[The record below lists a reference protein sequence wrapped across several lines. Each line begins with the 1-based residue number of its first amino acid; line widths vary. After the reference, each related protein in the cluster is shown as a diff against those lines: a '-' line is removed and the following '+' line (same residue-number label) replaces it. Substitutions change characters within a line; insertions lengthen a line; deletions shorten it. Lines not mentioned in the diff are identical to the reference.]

1 MGTFKNAVLVL
12 YNCFILFLA
21 GVAVTAA
28 AGRDEPLAYIQAAL
42 STPSNRVLVGAI
54 AIVFIAL
61 ALGVFF
67 NMLKQ
72 EPSSNAVTVK
82 NTTAGQIAITIP
94 AVKVLIMKAV
104 RQVEGVRE
112 VKPAVYEGNDGLLI
126 KLHML
131 INPDLNVP
139 ELSQNVQN
147 TVKQFLQDIGGLQVA
162 EVRVL
167 VDEFV
172 SSGR

>member
-1 MGTFKNAVLVL
+1 MGAFKNAVLVL

-28 AGRDEPLAYIQAAL
+28 AGRDEPLAAIQAAL
-42 STPSNRVLVGAI
+42 STPPNRLLVGAV
-54 AIVFIAL
+54 AILLIAL
-61 ALGVFF
+61 TLGVFF
-67 NMLKQ
+67 TMLKQ
-72 EPSSNAVTVK
+72 EPRSNAVTVK
-82 NTTAGQIAITIP
+82 TTSAGEIAITVP

-112 VKPAVYEGNDGLLI
+112 VKPSVYEGNDGLLV
-126 KLHML
+126 KLHMM
-131 INPDLNVP
+131 INPELNVP

-147 TVKQFLQDIGGLQVA
+147 AVKQFLQDIGGLQVA

-172 SSGR
+172 SSGK